1 MRKIVLLPISLLF
14 SVVVL
19 GQTTTT
25 ETLNP
30 RKTITE
36 LEAESPKEHALVMEL
51 AKTKGSFISVI
62 PAKKEIQF
70 DGTISLEKAE
80 MVDPTKM
87 GLTIPNQDQ
96 YYKIEGTDKMLVI
109 YSVFTLQQ
117 LSTDEAH

>member
-19 GQTTTT
+19 GQTTAT

-36 LEAESPKEHALVMEL
+36 LATESPKEHALVIEF
-51 AKTKGSFISVI
+51 AKTNGSFISVE
-62 PAKKEIQF
+62 PSKKGIQF
-70 DGTISLEKAE
+70 DGTISLEKAQLI
-80 MVDPTKM
+80 DPNRM
-87 GLTIPNQDQ
+87 GLAIPNQDQ

-117 LSTDEAH
+117 LMKQTH

>member
-19 GQTTTT
+19 GQTTAT

-36 LEAESPKEHALVMEL
+36 LAAESPKEHALVVEF
-51 AKTKGSFISVI
+51 AKTNGSFISVE
-62 PAKKEIQF
+62 PSKKGIQF
-70 DGTISLEKAE
+70 DGTISLEKAQLI
-80 MVDPTKM
+80 DPTRM

-117 LSTDEAH
+117 LMKQTH